1 MKVEV
6 LERVHKLFPQS
17 NLSLHPGVE
26 PTLKPYLLGLQM
38 EVPSSLRMNS
48 NFSLRPMMMTMLKVV
63 RLKSL
68 NEPSSMIKI
77 TRNTTRDTTG
87 SRVTHSRLGN
97 LVELFIYNI
106 KTYQ

>member
-26 PTLKPYLLGLQM
+26 PTLKPYLLGLQT
-38 EVPSSLRMNS
+38 EVSSSLRMNS
-48 NFSLRPMMMTMLKVV
+48 NFSLRPMKTMLKVV

-68 NEPSSMIKI
+68 KEPSSKMKI
-77 TRNTTRDTTG
+77 TRNITRDTTG
-87 SRVTHSRLGN
+87 SRVMSAGP
-97 LVELFIYNI
+97 
-106 KTYQ
+106 